1 MTSTVR
7 TDLPVTAKRK
17 TLKWRE
23 RLMRSNRLFPRKLK
37 LTREGKFFVFIT
49 SGVGFAAIN
58 TGNNLMYLVLGMML
72 SLIIVSG
79 ILSDLS
85 LRGVEVVREGSP
97 LFTAG
102 HTGVLKVFITNHK
115 RWLSSFS
122 IETEEVLDYEGISQ
136 VPSHTLLIGAKKS
149 ESAFI
154 HLKFPVR
161 GQYESSGIALATSF
175 PFSLFRKSRYFPV
188 SELFVVYPPIFSEDD
203 LKFPQKERGLDQSLA
218 QIGRGGDIYG
228 VKDHRPGDSVRDIHW
243 KVTARRGR
251 LIAKEYD
258 RPSMRAVWFV
268 FPNVVRSESEIAAF
282 ERAVVRVASLAV
294 AYLDNSYQV
303 GLVTY
308 DGVLPPDAGP
318 RQRSRLLHH
327 LACLST
333 VVSEGGPS
341 AVAPLA
347 APGNVAET
355 IWVTHTDNHHLG
367 AADNNQTI
375 RVGKSGL
382 AV

>member
-1 MTSTVR
+1 MTVK
-7 TDLPVTAKRK
+7 LPITAKRK
-17 TLKWRE
+17 TLRWRE

-85 LRGVEVVREGSP
+85 LRSVEVVRHYPSF
-97 LFTAG
+97 LTAG
-102 HTGVLKVFITNHK
+102 QTAILKVVLTNQK
-115 RWLSSFS
+115 RWLPSFS
-122 IETEEVLDYEGISQ
+122 IEVEEVLDYEGVAQ
-136 VPSHTLLIGAKKS
+136 VPSHTLLIRPRTT

-154 HLKFPVR
+154 HLKLPVR

-188 SELFVVYPPIFSEDD
+188 SELLVVHPPIRSEENIR
-203 LKFPQKERGLDQSLA
+203 FPPNEQGLDQSRP

-258 RPSMRAVWFV
+258 RPSIRSVWFV
-268 FPNVVRSESEIAAF
+268 FPNLIQNDSEVAAF
-282 ERAVVRVASLAV
+282 ERAVIRVASLAV
-294 AYLDNSYQV
+294 AYLDVGYQV

-308 DGVLPPDAGP
+308 DGAVAPDTGP
-318 RQRSRLLHH
+318 RQRGRLLHH
-327 LACLST
+327 LACLSIMT
-333 VVSEGGPS
+333 APGDTQPR
-341 AVAPLA
+341 APLA
-347 APGNVAET
+347 PPHFSGEVIT
-355 IWVTHTDNHHLG
+355 VSHH
-367 AADNNQTI
+367 DERPPDVDPHNQTI
-375 RVGKSGL
+375 RVGKSRL